1 MNNRRIA
8 AIFDVDGTLI
18 AGATLERLFIG
29 FLRRRGEL
37 GWHEM
42 ISWLFAAAKAAV
54 AGRLRLKAIKAYL
67 RGKDSTYLRRLAR
80 ECVEREVEPRLL
92 PEAVNRLRWHQSAGH
107 LVILLSDALDLLLE
121 PLAERLGV
129 YARVG
134 SELEVEDKRFTGR
147 IVGAHPFGVA
157 KAECLATINRADR
170 FDLKRSFAY
179 ADSFADRHLL
189 AMVGHPVAT
198 NADAALRKIAERR
211 GWMIED
217 FAGNDGL
224 CAQAFSSRPQPAQP
238 IGAIPLRDGRSRGN
252 IDGRGRLPAGP

>member
-1 MNNRRIA
+1 MNDQRIA

-18 AGATLERLFIG
+18 AGATLERIFIR

-42 ISWLFAAAKAAV
+42 VCWLGAAAKAAV
-54 AGRLRLKAIKAYL
+54 TGCLRLKAIKAYL

-80 ECVEREVEPRLL
+80 ECVESEVEPRLS

-107 LVILLSDALDLLLE
+107 FVILLSGTLDLLLE

-134 SELEVEDKRFTGR
+134 SELEIEDSRFTGR
-147 IVGAHPFGVA
+147 IAGAHPFGVT
-157 KAECLATINRADR
+157 KAECLAAINRANR
-170 FDLKRSFAY
+170 FNLKRSFAY

-198 NADAALRKIAERR
+198 NADTALRKIAERR

-217 FAGNDGL
+217 FA
-224 CAQAFSSRPQPAQP
+224 CSRPQLAQP
-238 IGAIPLRDGRSRGN
+238 PVWL
-252 IDGRGRLPAGP
+252 